1 MGKNKMK
8 KNPKGGKGH
17 KKKASKSYNNNFS
30 KNLIEKDSEAGQE
43 YAQVVKLFGGSRVLV
58 RNESGEEVQAVIPGR
73 FRRRNYIRLD
83 DYIIIQ
89 QRTFNINQYDVV
101 YCSYSKDD
109 IEELKK
115 LGHIKKD
122 EFEGGEDIF
131 DRETQLSEEE
141 TELTNNTNFTEK
153 STNDD
158 FGGIDFDDI

>member
-1 MGKNKMK
+1 MGRNKIK

-58 RNESGEEVQAVIPGR
+58 RNESNEEVQAVIPGR

-89 QRTFNINQYDVV
+89 QRNFNKNQYDVV

-115 LGHIKKD
+115 LGHIQKD
-122 EFEGGEDIF
+122 DFDGDGDIF
-131 DRETQLSEEE
+131 DRDQTLSEEDE
-141 TELTNNTNFTEK
+141 TPLTNNTNIASNK
-153 STNDD
+153 KDD

>member
-109 IEELKK
+109 I
-115 LGHIKKD
+115 
-122 EFEGGEDIF
+122 
-131 DRETQLSEEE
+131 
-141 TELTNNTNFTEK
+141 
-153 STNDD
+153 
-158 FGGIDFDDI
+158 

>member
-1 MGKNKMK
+1 MGRNKMK

-58 RNESGEEVQAVIPGR
+58 RNESNEEVQAVIPGR

-89 QRTFNINQYDVV
+89 QRDFNKNQYDVV

-131 DRETQLSEEE
+131 DRGEQLSEEDE
-141 TELTNNTNFTEK
+141 TEITNNTNIVSNK
-153 STNDD
+153 NDD